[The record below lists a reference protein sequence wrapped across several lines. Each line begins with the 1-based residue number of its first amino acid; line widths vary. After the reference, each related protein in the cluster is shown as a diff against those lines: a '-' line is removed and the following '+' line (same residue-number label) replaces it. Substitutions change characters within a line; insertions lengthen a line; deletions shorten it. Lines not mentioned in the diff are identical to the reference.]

1 MGAQLTKR
9 FLRIITTMTLKN
21 IILKT
26 VFVVSIVATAISLP
40 AQSPITI
47 SMDTKNP
54 SVALSPNFPGLSFET
69 SQLLPTSNGVRYFR
83 PDNQPLITLFQ
94 TLGIKS
100 LRVGGNTAD
109 RNFRGAPSKADIDSL
124 FAFAKAAG
132 VKVIYCLRLHD
143 GNPQEDADVAKYIMD
158 HYADQIACF
167 SIGQEPNVYPRTTN
181 WVNGVA
187 KKSPRPAYADYA
199 KAWKKFHDV
208 IMTAAPNAKFCGPSV
223 DSNPTWPQQFMSDFG
238 RGNNVVMITAHLY
251 PGRAGDRVPSPE
263 IGRDEMLSNGFIT
276 VYQKLYDGF
285 GATAVTD
292 GLPYRLEEVNNFYNG
307 GAMDVSDTFASA
319 LWGLDF
325 MYWWAIHG
333 ADGIN
338 FHTGDKVGAGS
349 ELRPSRYTAYF
360 STPDGFLVRPLGYGI
375 KAFDVG
381 AHGRILPATISNPD
395 NLNVSIYPVLGD
407 DKNIYVTIINK
418 EHAEQAKD
426 ANVSLNI
433 GGASTDAQAM
443 SLTVSGG
450 DIAAKTG
457 TTLGGAQIKN
467 DGSWSGKW
475 TDLPPA
481 KNGSLA
487 LKIPAASAV
496 IIKLKD

>member
-1 MGAQLTKR
+1 
-9 FLRIITTMTLKN
+9 MTLKN

-26 VFVVSIVATAISLP
+26 VLVVSIVATVICLP

-47 SMDTKNP
+47 SVDTKNP
-54 SVALSPNFPGLSFET
+54 GAALSPDFPGLSFEI
-69 SQLLPTSNGVRYFR
+69 SQLLPASNGVRYFR
-83 PDNQPLITLFQ
+83 PDNQPLIALFQ

-109 RNFRGAPSKADIDSL
+109 RNFRGAASKVDIDSL
-124 FAFAKAAG
+124 FAFAKSAD

-143 GNPQEDADVAKYIMD
+143 GNPQEDADTAKYIMD
-158 HYADQIACF
+158 HYPDNIACF

-181 WVNGVA
+181 WVSGVP
-187 KKSPRPAYADYA
+187 KKSPRPTYTDYA

-208 IMTAAPNAKFCGPSV
+208 IMATAPKAQFCGPSV
-223 DSNPTWPQQFMSDFG
+223 DDNPSWPQQFMSDFG
-238 RGNNVVMITAHLY
+238 QGNNVVMITAHLY

-263 IGRDEMLSNGFIT
+263 IGRDEMLSNDFIT
-276 VYQKLYDGF
+276 VYQKLFDGF
-285 GATAVTD
+285 GATAVAD
-292 GLPYRLEEVNNFYNG
+292 GLPYRLEEANNFYNG
-307 GAMDVSDTFASA
+307 GATDVSDTFASA

-325 MYWWAIHG
+325 MYWWATHS

-349 ELRPSRYTAYF
+349 ELRPSKYTAYF

-381 AHGRILPATISNPD
+381 AHGRVLPATISNPD

-407 DKNIYVTIINK
+407 DKNIYITIINK
-418 EHAEQAKD
+418 EHGAQAKD
-426 ANVSLNI
+426 ANVSLSI
-433 GGASTDAQAM
+433 GDASADIQIM
-443 SLTVSGG
+443 SLAAPGG
-450 DIAAKTG
+450 DIAAKIG
-457 TTLGGAQIKN
+457 TTLGGAQIEN
-467 DGSWSGKW
+467 NGSWDGKW
-475 TDLPPA
+475 TDLPLA
-481 KNGSLA
+481 KNGPFT
-487 LKIPAASAV
+487 LKIPAASAA